1 MAHELCGGVQAV
13 GEAVAV
19 EPGRHQAGGIVQA
32 AQEALFGVSR
42 ADDVA
47 RRAQRLGLQVIEQP
61 AQGCRPDQG
70 RHQGKVGLAPD
81 GKAGDEVECGT
92 DHAGLSRGCRVLQ
105 VPGRRLEKGR
115 VQRHAR
121 GEQTQGFVAS
131 FARQVP
137 FGEFQGRGELAL
149 RQEAFHRLDLGSVR
163 HDVAQ
168 SDDRACAAA
177 PRSRAA
183 RLVQQFLDGFLKH
196 GAARC
201 VAIEATP

>member
-1 MAHELCGGVQAV
+1 M
-13 GEAVAV
+13 
-19 EPGRHQAGGIVQA
+19 QA
-32 AQEALFGVSR
+32 AQETLFGVSR

-47 RRAQRLGLQVIEQP
+47 RGTQRLGLQVVEQP

-92 DHAGLSRGCRVLQ
+92 DHAGPSRACRVLQ
-105 VPGRRLEKGR
+105 VAGRRLEKGR

-121 GEQTQGFVAS
+121 GEQTQGFVAPL
-131 FARQVP
+131 ARQVH
-137 FGEFQGRGELAL
+137 FGKFQGRGELAL
-149 RQEAFHRLDLGSVR
+149 CQEALHRLDLGPVR

-168 SDDRACAAA
+168 GDDGARAAA
-177 PRSRAA
+177 PRSRAT

-201 VAIEATP
+201 VAVEATP